1 VTPGPEASM
10 RAEGGARSD
19 QGGTKRTLAALV
31 LLAAGSAWAGPEIL
45 KGVRY
50 RAVTLAH
57 EERKLFKIPDVERLT
72 ASSGLCLEET
82 LDVEET
88 QTLIISATCA
98 GVRTSMVWLKDG
110 TRIHMLA
117 CAEGAQLKPELKKL
131 RAKLQAELK
140 SWKSATA
147 CVRGGR
153 VELWGWV
160 EEPNDKERIEKIAAK
175 YDVEKV
181 VNKVEL
187 VEP

>member
-1 VTPGPEASM
+1 MKG
-10 RAEGGARSD
+10 
-19 QGGTKRTLAALV
+19 LIALL
-31 LLAAGSAWAGPEIL
+31 LLAASPAAAGPEVL

-57 EERKLFKIPDVERLT
+57 DERKQFKIPDVDRLT
-72 ASSGLCLEET
+72 ASTGLCLEES

-88 QTLIISATCA
+88 GTLIITASCA

-117 CAEGAQLKPELKKL
+117 CAEDPVLNPELKKL
-131 RAKLQAELK
+131 RLKLQGELK
-140 SWKSATA
+140 AWKSATA
-147 CVRGGR
+147 CVRNGR
-153 VELWGWV
+153 VELWGWI
-160 EEPNDKERIEKIAAK
+160 EEPDDKDKIAKIASK

>member
-1 VTPGPEASM
+1 M
-10 RAEGGARSD
+10 KRAV
-19 QGGTKRTLAALV
+19 AAVV
-31 LLAAGSAWAGPEIL
+31 LLAATAAWAGPEVL
-45 KGVRY
+45 KGVRF

-57 EERKLFKIPDVERLT
+57 EEHKQFKIPDVERLT
-72 ASSGLCLEET
+72 ASSGMCLEET

-88 QTLIISATCA
+88 QTLIISATCE

-117 CAEGAQLKPELKKL
+117 CAEGAAVKPELKKL
-131 RAKLQAELK
+131 RVKLQGELK
-140 SWKSATA
+140 AWKSATA
-147 CVRGGR
+147 CIRNGR

-160 EEPNDKERIEKIAAK
+160 EEPDDKEKVAQIAAK
-175 YDVEKV
+175 YDFEKV

>member
-1 VTPGPEASM
+1 MTPGRSRSAVPDAGRG
-10 RAEGGARSD
+10 RARLRSV
-19 QGGTKRTLAALV
+19 LPAAL
-31 LLAAGSAWAGPEIL
+31 LLTLTATSAWAGPEVL
-45 KGVRY
+45 KNLRY

-57 EERKLFKIPDVERLT
+57 AERKQFKIPDVERLT

-88 QTLIISATCA
+88 QTLIISATCE

-117 CAEGAQLKPELKKL
+117 CAEGNVLSPELLKLRKKLQVELKP
-131 RAKLQAELK
+131 
-140 SWKSATA
+140 WKSATA
-147 CVRGGR
+147 CVRNGR

-160 EEPNDKERIEKIAAK
+160 ENTEAQEKISKIARK
-175 YDVEKV
+175 YEYEKV
-181 VNKVEL
+181 ANKVEL

>member
-1 VTPGPEASM
+1 M
-10 RAEGGARSD
+10 KRAVGAV
-19 QGGTKRTLAALV
+19 V
-31 LLAAGSAWAGPEIL
+31 LLAAAAAWAGPEVL
-45 KGVRY
+45 KGVRF

-57 EERKLFKIPDVERLT
+57 EERKQFKIPDVERLT
-72 ASSGLCLEET
+72 ASSGMCLEET

-88 QTLIISATCA
+88 QTLIISATCE

-117 CAEGAQLKPELKKL
+117 CAEGAGVKPELKKL
-131 RAKLQAELK
+131 RLKLQGELK
-140 SWKSATA
+140 AWKSATA
-147 CVRGGR
+147 CVRNGR

-160 EEPNDKERIEKIAAK
+160 EEPDDKEKISQIAAK
-175 YDVEKV
+175 YDYEKV

>member
-1 VTPGPEASM
+1 MVGV
-10 RAEGGARSD
+10 
-19 QGGTKRTLAALV
+19 AA
-31 LLAAGSAWAGPEIL
+31 AAAWAGPELL

-57 EERKLFKIPDVERLT
+57 EERKHFKIPDVERLT
-72 ASSGLCLEET
+72 ASSGACLEES

-88 QTLIISATCA
+88 QTLVISATCA

-117 CAEGAQLKPELKKL
+117 CAEAGALKPELKKL
-131 RAKLQAELK
+131 RVKLQGELK
-140 SWKSATA
+140 KWKSATA
-147 CVRGGR
+147 CVRNNR

-160 EEPNDKERIEKIAAK
+160 EEASDQEKIAALAAK

>member
-1 VTPGPEASM
+1 MKT
-10 RAEGGARSD
+10 RW
-19 QGGTKRTLAALV
+19 LAALM
-31 LLAAGSAWAGPEIL
+31 LLAAATARAGPEIL

-57 EERKLFKIPDVERLT
+57 EEHKQFKIPDVERLT

-88 QTLIISATCA
+88 QTLIISATCE

-110 TRIHMLA
+110 TRINMLA
-117 CAEGAQLKPELKKL
+117 CAEGVVLNPALKKL
-131 RAKLQAELK
+131 RARLQAELK
-140 SWKSATA
+140 PWKSATA
-147 CVRGGR
+147 CVRNGR

-160 EEPNDKERIEKIAAK
+160 EEPDDKDRVAKIAAK
-175 YDVEKV
+175 YDFEKV

>member
-1 VTPGPEASM
+1 
-10 RAEGGARSD
+10 
-19 QGGTKRTLAALV
+19 
-31 LLAAGSAWAGPEIL
+31 
-45 KGVRY
+45 
-50 RAVTLAH
+50 VTLAH
-57 EERKLFKIPDVERLT
+57 AERKQFKIPDVERLT

-88 QTLIISATCA
+88 QTLIISATCE

-117 CAEGAQLKPELKKL
+117 CAEGEVVKAELKKL
-131 RAKLQAELK
+131 RTKLQAELK
-140 SWKSATA
+140 KWKSATA
-147 CVRGGR
+147 CVRGNR

-160 EEPNDKERIEKIAAK
+160 EEPSDQEKIAKIAGK
-175 YDVEKV
+175 YDFEKV